1 MPNTHKH
8 SRRLFLSRAARLAV
22 AGAVLPLAKPAL
34 ASLPGAREL
43 EFDHTHTG
51 ERVSVVFAVGH
62 HYIPEALTTL
72 NRFLRDHY
80 SGEVGHI
87 DPQLFDL
94 LFKTRQELGCD
105 RPSRLSPAT
114 AARRPIRTCATVAAA
129 VSPATACTCW
139 AKPSTSAFPASRFPT
154 CATLPNRWA
163 PAELASIRA
172 TASSTSIPARS
183 ATGSWARLEQ
193 AMRRGLRP
201 PFFLVPICLM
211 IVNLP
216 VHLRVH
222 NLPLISFGFFPDA

>member
-105 RPSRLSPAT
+105 QAFQVISGYRCAATNSNLRNSRGGGVARNSLHMLGKAIDIRIPGIPLSDLRD
-114 AARRPIRTCATVAAA
+114 AAKSLGAGGVGFYPRD
-129 VSPATACTCW
+129 
-139 AKPSTSAFPASRFPT
+139 RFVHVD
-154 CATLPNRWA
+154 
-163 PAELASIRA
+163 
-172 TASSTSIPARS
+172 
-183 ATGSWARLEQ
+183 TGKVRYW
-193 AMRRGLRP
+193 
-201 PFFLVPICLM
+201 
-211 IVNLP
+211 
-216 VHLRVH
+216 
-222 NLPLISFGFFPDA
+222 